1 MCSGGERG
9 VGREL
14 VGGRSDSVGS
24 RGALD
29 TSRGRALARRE
40 GGVNVTD
47 GMGRSR
53 ELFPGVTLLFSLL
66 FFVFFPEP
74 GAFDASP
81 NDQGLQGAVLRP
93 EIVGASTE
101 LCPPTHNCVLQNP
114 GKTRPSLP
122 SFYCNWNVRQIRKT
136 IGCHI

>member
-1 MCSGGERG
+1 MGGGGERG

-14 VGGRSDSVGS
+14 VSSRSDSVGS

-66 FFVFFPEP
+66 FLFSSQRQELSTPPRTTRGCRVQCLGPE
-74 GAFDASP
+74 
-81 NDQGLQGAVLRP
+81 
-93 EIVGASTE
+93 E
-101 LCPPTHNCVLQNP
+101 
-114 GKTRPSLP
+114 
-122 SFYCNWNVRQIRKT
+122 
-136 IGCHI
+136 